1 MRKRHSIVTTS
12 LLGLCL
18 MATTACGNAY
28 WAATVKIPMRSLET
42 TTPDPARTPEGF
54 KPLGSA
60 ASGLTV
66 AVPESWIALDLSKDD
81 LEQGLRSSGLSGSG
95 LERAKENLQMLV
107 DNKALWASDPAS
119 AEVSP
124 NRFATNLNGYCQS
137 GPATTVD
144 ELMASAKTEL
154 EQLNAKVSEAA
165 KMPIDS
171 GAAGRVVYSF
181 TTSGIDIKGTQYYVP
196 TRDKTCIVTLST
208 DQDGKQELFD
218 SIGKTIRP
226 V

>member
-1 MRKRHSIVTTS
+1 MVT
-12 LLGLCL
+12 
-18 MATTACGNAY
+18 AACGDAY
-28 WAATVKIPMRSLET
+28 WAATVKIPVRSLET
-42 TTPDPARTPEGF
+42 TTPTPADMPEGF

-60 ASGLTV
+60 ASGLTI

-81 LEQGLRSSGLSGSG
+81 LEQGLRSSGLSGPG
-95 LERAKENLQMLV
+95 LERAKQNLQILV

-124 NRFATNLNGYCQS
+124 NRFATNLNGYCQA
-137 GPATTVD
+137 GPEITVD
-144 ELMASAKTEL
+144 ELMTSAKTEL
-154 EQLNAKVSEAA
+154 ERLDAKVSEAA
-165 KMPIDS
+165 KMSIDS
-171 GAAGRVVYSF
+171 GAAGRVIYSF
-181 TTSGIDIKGTQYYVP
+181 TTNGIDIKGTQYYVP
-196 TRDKTCIVTLST
+196 TRNKTCIVTLST